1 MSSKKQRHK
10 NKLLK
15 TVDSI
20 IDSFLEDK
28 LSELIDILYIAEIIE
43 DEEFK
48 SLIEKTFFEKDEFLV
63 DSSGVSEKYVFPV
76 DIFLRY
82 AYENL
87 LNTEDLGILFKE
99 ELYNLILMNFLDFL
113 SQTHQLNISKIY
125 SEDGEDFYFF
135 ILTSNK
141 EKCFDIILDFL
152 NNHLI
157 EVVKVSLKDFSEHL
171 LEIMELPE
179 APMPL
184 KRSNPDDLPFAL
196 GIIDTIMHNDP
207 DDFEDEEDFEDE

>member
-15 TVDSI
+15 TADSI

-28 LSELIDILYIAEIIE
+28 LSELIDILYISEIIE

-48 SLIEKTFFEKDEFLV
+48 SLIEKTFFKKEEFFV
-63 DSSGVSEKYVFPV
+63 ESSSISEKYVFPI
-76 DIFLRY
+76 DIFLRNI
-82 AYENL
+82 YENL

-99 ELYNLILMNFLDFL
+99 ELYDLILINFLDFL
-113 SQTHQLNISKIY
+113 SRNYQLNISKIY
-125 SEDGEDFYFF
+125 SEDEDNFYFF

-152 NNHLI
+152 NNYLI
-157 EVVKVSLKDFSEHL
+157 EIVKVSLKDFSDHL

-179 APMPL
+179 APQPL
-184 KRSNPDDLPFAL
+184 KRSNLDDLPFAL
-196 GIIDTIMHNDP
+196 GIIDTIMYNDL
-207 DDFEDEEDFEDE
+207 DDFEEEDFEDE